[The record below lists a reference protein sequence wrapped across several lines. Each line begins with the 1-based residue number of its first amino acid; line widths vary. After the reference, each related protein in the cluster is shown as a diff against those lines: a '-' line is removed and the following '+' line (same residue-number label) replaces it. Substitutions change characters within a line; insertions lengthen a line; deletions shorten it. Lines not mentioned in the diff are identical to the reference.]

1 MTKKTKKT
9 GSSKENFN
17 LARIGLG
24 VGALGLFGSTAFM
37 NISGWVAQAEN
48 VPQAIA
54 NGSLA
59 AGFELMALCGLAWAG
74 FQWAAGRKAAA
85 MVTALIAAAA
95 IIFNTFAA
103 ENFLHLQAGEVA
115 NAIEASAQNVTI
127 TEAQISDLEA
137 QRQGIIDNNDGKIPR
152 PIEAIEG
159 YYSRFDPETNPIN
172 MSRKAAEIALRE
184 EYDRIGMQ
192 ITEARSAIAGDAVT
206 ANDDARTVIPT
217 AMLGPFV
224 WAFEIIKGTVFFA
237 LGTTSSAAKEQAQ
250 EAERRKWAIIRA
262 KQRKQATAPG

>member
-1 MTKKTKKT
+1 MAKEHT
-9 GSSKENFN
+9 SKEPFN

-24 VGALGLFGSTAFM
+24 VGAFGLFGSTAYM
-37 NISGWVAQAEN
+37 NISGWIAQAEN

-74 FQWAAGRKAAA
+74 FQWAGKRRAAA
-85 MVTALIAAAA
+85 SVTAAIAVAA

-103 ENFLHLQAGEVA
+103 ENFLHLQAGEVV
-115 NAIEASAQNVTI
+115 NAIEQSAQSVGLI
-127 TEAQISDLEA
+127 EAEIGALQDQL
-137 QRQGIIDNNDGKIPR
+137 QGVVENNNGKIPR

-172 MSRKAAEIALRE
+172 MARKEAEIALRE
-184 EYDRIGMQ
+184 EYERIQ
-192 ITEARSAIAGDAVT
+192 SALAEQRRLMAADAVM
-206 ANDDARTVIPT
+206 ANDTARTVIPT

-224 WAFEIIKGTVFFA
+224 WVLEIIKGTVFFA
-237 LGTTSSAAKEQAQ
+237 LGTEERKSHTARNDLD
-250 EAERRKWAIIRA
+250 RRKWAIIRA
-262 KQRKQATAPG
+262 KQKQRVPSP